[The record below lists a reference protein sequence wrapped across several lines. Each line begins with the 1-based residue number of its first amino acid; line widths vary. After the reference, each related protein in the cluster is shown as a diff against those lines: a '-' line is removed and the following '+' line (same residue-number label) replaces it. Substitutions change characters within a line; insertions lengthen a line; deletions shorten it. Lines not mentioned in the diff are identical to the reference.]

1 MTKTSYITGE
11 ALAMFGGAI
20 NFEIG
25 YNPDKKIVGIGL
37 SKLKKQLEI
46 GETLT
51 GDEERYEPQI
61 ELIFGSVESINIFRR
76 ALDIAERTLKDG
88 AIPQPE
94 GGEE

>member
-1 MTKTSYITGE
+1 MTKTSYITGK
-11 ALAMFGGAI
+11 ASAMFGGAI
-20 NFEIG
+20 NIEIG

-37 SKLKKQLEI
+37 SELKKQMEI

-61 ELIFGSVESINIFRR
+61 ELIFGSVESINIFRC

-88 AIPQPE
+88 AIPKI

>member
-1 MTKTSYITGE
+1 MTKTSYITGK

-20 NFEIG
+20 NCEIG

-37 SKLKKQLEI
+37 SELKKQLEI
-46 GETLT
+46 GGTLT
-51 GDEERYEPQI
+51 GNEERYEPQI

-88 AIPQPE
+88 VIPSLE
-94 GGEE
+94 GGEK